1 MRAIIAILPILVLLA
16 PAEARA
22 ELRGHGGPVRAL
34 AVAGE
39 GGLAVSG
46 SFDSRAIVWDLATN
60 AAAQV
65 LRLHEGSVNAVAF
78 LPDGR
83 IVTAGEDGRVAFWP
97 HDGSEPERVDRAHTS
112 QIVGLAL
119 SPDATRFATASWD
132 ATARIA
138 PVDGGE
144 ARVLSGHRGQINA
157 VAFAPDGAIVTA
169 GYDAT
174 LRIWPED
181 GGPARVVQTGS
192 PLNALAVAPDGEIV
206 VGAAD
211 GHVRVLTREG
221 TIRAQIEIQRLPVI
235 ALALSPDGERIAAAT
250 IRGSVSVIER
260 ATGEVAFVLV
270 GPGLPVWSVAYTPD
284 GRTLLTGGGDA
295 VVRRWDAA
303 SGAHIGPVMMAGGA
317 DPLARFSGSR
327 GAEVFRACAA
337 CHTLS
342 ENEGERAGPTLAG
355 IFGRRIGTAEG
366 YDFSPALREMDIV
379 WTPRTVAELFEYGP
393 TAYTPGSKMPEQR
406 IPSAEDRRALVEF
419 LEEATR

>member
-1 MRAIIAILPILVLLA
+1 MRAVLAILPVCALLVA
-16 PAEARA
+16 TAAEA

-34 AVAGE
+34 AVAGD

-46 SFDSRAIVWDLATN
+46 SFDSRAIVWDLAKG
-60 AAAQV
+60 AAAKV
-65 LRLHEGSVNAVAF
+65 LRLHDGSVNAVAV
-78 LPDGR
+78 LADGR
-83 IVTAGEDGRVAFWP
+83 IVTGGEDGRIALWP
-97 HDGSEPERVDRAHTS
+97 HEGGEPERVEAAHTS

-119 SPDATRFATASWD
+119 SPDGTRLASASWD

-138 PVDGGE
+138 PLDGGE
-144 ARVLSGHRGQINA
+144 ARVLTGHLGQVNA

-174 LRIWPED
+174 LRIWPDD
-181 GGPARVVQTGS
+181 GGPARIIQTGS
-192 PLNALAVAPDGEIV
+192 PLNALAIAPDGEIV

-211 GHVRVLTREG
+211 GHVRVLTPAGE
-221 TIRAQIEIQRLPVI
+221 IRAEIAVQRLPVI
-235 ALALSPDGERIAAAT
+235 ALALSPDGERIAAAS
-250 IRGSVSVIER
+250 IRGSVSVIDR
-260 ATGEVAFVLV
+260 ASGAVDFVLV
-270 GPGLPVWSVAYTPD
+270 GPGLPVWSVAFDPD

-295 VVRRWDAA
+295 VVRRWDART
-303 SGAHIGPVMMAGGA
+303 GEHIGPVMMGGGA
-317 DPLARFSGSR
+317 DPLARFTGSR

-342 ENEGERAGPTLAG
+342 EDEGERAGPTLAG

-379 WTPRTVAELFEYGP
+379 WTPRTVAELFEFGP

-406 IPSAEDRRALVEF
+406 IPSESDRRALVEF
-419 LEEATR
+419 LEEVTR